1 MLTAARQTHAV
12 PPPAAARTV
21 RVGLAGLGP
30 VGRGLVDLL
39 ERESDGIAARHG
51 LRFEIARVLVRD
63 AARPRE
69 GLGRAALVADAIAF
83 LAPGLDLVVEAI
95 GGAAGAA
102 LDVARGALARG
113 LGVVTANKALVA
125 ERGEELRA
133 IARETGAAFRY
144 EASVA
149 AGIPL
154 LSVIERS
161 LLSTAIS
168 RITGVLNATSNCV
181 LSDLARG
188 GSFAASVERARAA
201 GFAERDASDDL
212 SGRDAARKLALLA
225 RAAAGRPVECRF
237 EVEGIED
244 VTREDVALAAA
255 RLWRIRPIARAA
267 IEGGVA
273 RGFVAPALVPIGD
286 PLALLEGAENGVRI
300 EGDTIGSVFFSGPG
314 GGPTPTAASLVDDL
328 IAAATEGHPLPVER
342 KAALPRGAARADE
355 PPRRERLASGRA
367 YRVLETG
374 GIS

>member
-1 MLTAARQTHAV
+1 MLTAAHRTHAV

-69 GLGRAALVADAIAF
+69 GLGRAALVADAGAF
-83 LAPGLDLVVEAI
+83 LAPGVDLVVEAI

-102 LDVARGALARG
+102 FDVARGALARG
-113 LGVVTANKALVA
+113 LSVVTANKALVA

-149 AGIPL
+149 AGIPI

-161 LLSTAIS
+161 LQTTAIS
-168 RITGVLNATSNCV
+168 RITGVLNATSNFV

-255 RLWRIRPIARAA
+255 RLCRIRPIARAV
-267 IEGGVA
+267 IGGGTA

-286 PLALLEGAENGVRI
+286 PLALLGGAENGVRL
-300 EGDTIGSVFFSGPG
+300 EGDTVGSVFFSGPG
-314 GGPTPTAASLVDDL
+314 AGPGPTAASLVDDL
-328 IAAATEGHPLPVER
+328 IAASLAPPTPAER
-342 KAALPRGAARADE
+342 KAAPARGEAS
-355 PPRRERLASGRA
+355 PPRRERLVSACA

-374 GIS
+374 GLS